1 MNLILILVILTGA
14 LASVVR
20 FSNAGLAARLIDPAT
35 MDPTRF
41 SVLSVLKTAI
51 PTSPNTPMPTGNYEP
66 EWYEKLP
73 NDVKSL
79 LQVLYPVA
87 ALATPDMNVSQTPV
101 VVESSV
107 AAVQTETKMYTDAT
121 KASFSP
127 TGLAFESSCASA
139 SAQSTHTET
148 LQYTP
153 ATTASAVTPY
163 SGLVPNNTVPATG
176 TGTLATTSATTTNLL
191 SVGARVAVKTET
203 LAVIAWI
210 GVGAG
215 FFLFA

>member
-1 MNLILILVILTGA
+1 MNLILIFVLLTGVF
-14 LASVVR
+14 ASVIQVP
-20 FSNAGLAARLIDPAT
+20 NAGLAARLIDPAT

-51 PTSPNTPMPTGNYEP
+51 PTSPNTPMPTGDYEP

-73 NDVKSL
+73 DDVKSL

-87 ALATPDMNVSQTPV
+87 ALATPDVSVSQTQA

-107 AAVQTETKMYTDAT
+107 AVVQSETKTYTDAT

-127 TGLAFESSCASA
+127 SGLAFESPCASA
-139 SAQSTHTET
+139 SASAAAAQWTSQFTHTET
-148 LQYTP
+148 LQDAP
-153 ATTASAVTPY
+153 ATTAIAVTQY
-163 SGLVPNNTVPATG
+163 SGVVPNNTVPATD
-176 TGTLATTSATTTNLL
+176 TGTLATASPTTTNFL

-203 LAVIAWI
+203 IAVIA
-210 GVGAG
+210 
-215 FFLFA
+215 

>member
-14 LASVVR
+14 LASVVQ
-20 FSNAGLAARLIDPAT
+20 FPNAGLAARLIDPAT

-51 PTSPNTPMPTGNYEP
+51 PTSPNTPMPTGDYEP

-73 NDVKSL
+73 DDFKSL

-87 ALATPDMNVSQTPV
+87 ALATPGVSVSQTPA

-107 AAVQTETKMYTDAT
+107 AAVQSETKTYTD
-121 KASFSP
+121 
-127 TGLAFESSCASA
+127 
-139 SAQSTHTET
+139 
-148 LQYTP
+148 
-153 ATTASAVTPY
+153 TTATAVTLY
-163 SGLVPNNTVPATG
+163 SGLVPNNTVPTTG
-176 TGTLATTSATTTNLL
+176 TGTLATASANTTNFL
-191 SVGARVAVKTET
+191 SVGARLAVKTEA